1 MKTKSAYLK
10 AMLKKVI
17 ILFDNNGF
25 DLSEIKKDLN
35 LRCLDIKQNWDG
47 YHQLTQNNNF
57 DLNKKNNYRYYP
69 NRTSHKIV
77 IDSKIDNGIRATETL
92 IHELCHAV
100 QYDLYGYDCQPHGK
114 EFKAIASS
122 VGLDSRISYTPA
134 LPALEAQIQEWE
146 EEVGIYPHPILMPE
160 KIKISER
167 ITNIICDLCGFLW
180 LVFMMASAFIITQS
194 IIEYF
199 SI

>member
-17 ILFDNNGF
+17 ILFDKNGF
-25 DLSEIKKDLN
+25 NLSEIKKDLN
-35 LRCLDIKQNWDG
+35 LCCLDIKQNWDG
-47 YHQLTQNNNF
+47 YHQISQNSNF
-57 DLNKKNNYRYYP
+57 SLNKKNNYRYYP

-77 IDSKIDNGIRATETL
+77 IDSKIDNGTRASETL

-122 VGLDSRISYTPA
+122 VGLDVSKPYTPA
-134 LPALEAQIQEWE
+134 SRDLKAQIQEWE
-146 EEVGIYPHPILMPE
+146 KVIGVYPHQNSFAQTFENWVLDLITYFGSLYILVM
-160 KIKISER
+160 IVNYN
-167 ITNIICDLCGFLW
+167 T
-180 LVFMMASAFIITQS
+180 
-194 IIEYF
+194 
-199 SI
+199 

>member
-17 ILFDNNGF
+17 ILFDKNGF
-25 DLSEIKKDLN
+25 NLSEIKKDLN
-35 LRCLDIKQNWDG
+35 LCCLDIKQNWDG
-47 YHQLTQNNNF
+47 YHQISQNSNF
-57 DLNKKNNYRYYP
+57 SLNKKNNYRYYP

-77 IDSKIDNGIRATETL
+77 IDSKIDNGTRASETL

-122 VGLDSRISYTPA
+122 VGLDARISYTPA
-134 LPALEAQIQEWE
+134 LPALAAQIQEWE
-146 EEVGIYPHPILMPE
+146 EEVGIYPHPISSFEQIENL
-160 KIKISER
+160 
-167 ITNIICDLCGFLW
+167 II
-180 LVFMMASAFIITQS
+180 S
-194 IIEYF
+194 IINYGGGAYLLVLLF
-199 SI
+199 NVISF